1 MIKKFVI
8 MMAVAMMSFTAFAD
22 INTYDFKVNFK
33 TLNVGKMKVKC
44 SDNWTC
50 VLDTPKV
57 VSYKMNGYVVLE
69 DCFDVALVY
78 LKNKSGKIYRTTA
91 EVSDAM
97 FGKAGM
103 RCNEEMKIINPDR
116 FTDAQIDFSF
126 PMEWDMMDGEGFLGR
141 TNYSPTEYEWYF
153 QGFGK
158 VKKTTKKWTEITGN
172 DCCGYT
178 TEKKSESKYT
188 LNNASGAMEG
198 YTCFTGNCYDFIF
211 DICGYENFMTVAESY
226 LPGTFTLK
234 FNKSIKGD
242 SYADVEQVV
251 LKKLGFRDGD
261 VIYAPVTENIPDGL
275 IEAETWSDSQ
285 SEDDDLPKMERPL
298 NP

>member
-8 MMAVAMMSFTAFAD
+8 FMAVAMMSFTAFAD

-33 TLNVGKMKVKC
+33 TLNVTKLRVKC
-44 SDNWTC
+44 SDTWTC

-57 VSYKMNGYVVLE
+57 VSYKMNGYLVLE
-69 DCFDVALVY
+69 DCNDVALVY
-78 LKNKSGKIYRTTA
+78 LKNKNNKIYRTTA
-91 EVSDAM
+91 TIEDAM

-103 RCNEEMKIINPDR
+103 RCNGENQIINPER

-126 PMEWDMMDGEGFLGR
+126 PMEWGQLGDEGFLGR
-141 TNYSPTEYEWYF
+141 TNLSPDCEWYF

-158 VKKTTKKWTEITGN
+158 VKKVTKKWTEVTGN

-178 TEKKSESKYT
+178 TIKNSETKYT
-188 LNNASGAMEG
+188 LNSASGAMEG
-198 YTCFTGNCYDFIF
+198 YTCFTGTCYDFIF
-211 DICGYENFMTVAESY
+211 DICAYTDFVTESESY

-234 FNKSIKGD
+234 FNSSIKGD
-242 SYADVEQVV
+242 TYAKVEQIV
-251 LKKLGFRDGD
+251 LNKLGYKDGD
-261 VIYAPVTENIPDGL
+261 DIFGPQNENIPDGL
-275 IEAETWSDSQ
+275 IETKIWSDT
-285 SEDDDLPKMERPL
+285 DGDACPKSRTV